1 MKNGIQKKEVT
12 IYDLAAEMRI
22 SASTVSRALN
32 NNKSINRE
40 TIQKVLECAEKMGYR
55 SNRFA
60 CNLRRQ
66 RTQTIGI
73 IVPRL
78 DSSFMSAC
86 LAGIEEEAN
95 QEGYNVIISQSFE
108 QVEKEMQNAKTM
120 FNNRV
125 DGIMV
130 SLAADTREI
139 NHFMPFFDKG
149 IPVVFFDRVPNHAEH
164 VSFVIDNFGAA
175 RQLCNHLIGQGCTY
189 LAHITLEQK
198 ASVYVE
204 RERGFFAAISENKG
218 VEQLVLRGTDL
229 SIETGI
235 EMAHRLVRQKPF
247 PDGVFVANDLAAV
260 GMILGLQKL
269 GIKIPEQIAVAGFNN
284 DPISRVV
291 KPNLST
297 INYPGKE
304 TGRVTAHRLID
315 HLEGRG
321 NLVMNSQ
328 VVLSSNLI
336 IRESSRRN

>member
-1 MKNGIQKKEVT
+1 MQKKEVT
-12 IYDLAAEMRI
+12 IYDIAAEMKI
-22 SASTVSRALN
+22 SASTVSRALS
-32 NNKSINRE
+32 NNKSINSE
-40 TIQKVLECAEKMGYR
+40 TIHKVLECAEKMGYR

-60 CNLRRQ
+60 SNLRRQ

-86 LAGIEEEAN
+86 LAGMEEVAN

-108 QVEKEMQNAKTM
+108 QVEKEVQNAKTM

-130 SLAADTREI
+130 SLAANTREI
-139 NHFMPFFDKG
+139 NHFIPFMEKG
-149 IPVVFFDRVPNHAEH
+149 IPVVFFDRVPCGSEH

-175 RQLCNHLIGQGCTY
+175 RQSCNHLIGQGCTY

-198 ASVYVE
+198 ASVYIE
-204 RERGFFAAISENKG
+204 REKGFFAAISENKG
-218 VEQLVLRGTDL
+218 IEQLVLRATDL

-235 EMAHRLVRQKPF
+235 GMAMRLVRHHPF

-260 GMILGLQKL
+260 GIILGLQKL
-269 GIKIPEQIAVAGFNN
+269 GVKVPEQVAVVGFNN
-284 DPISRVV
+284 DPISKVV
-291 KPNLST
+291 IPNLST
-297 INYPGKE
+297 VNYPGKE
-304 TGRVTAHRLID
+304 TGRVTARSLID

-321 NLVMNSQ
+321 NLVTTGP
-328 VVLSSNLI
+328 VVLDSSLI
-336 IRESSRRN
+336 VRESSKRF

>member
-1 MKNGIQKKEVT
+1 MHKKEVT
-12 IYDLAAEMRI
+12 IYDIAAEMNI
-22 SASTVSRALN
+22 SAATVSRALN
-32 NNKSINRE
+32 NNKSLNGE
-40 TIQKVLECAEKMGYR
+40 TIKKVVQCAEKMGYR

-60 CNLRRQ
+60 SNLRRQ

-86 LAGIEEEAN
+86 LAGMEEVAN

-108 QVEKEMQNAKTM
+108 QVEKEAKNAKTM
-120 FNNRV
+120 FDSRV
-125 DGIMV
+125 DGIIV
-130 SLAADTREI
+130 SLAANTREI
-139 NHFMPFFDKG
+139 NHFKPFLDKG
-149 IPVVFFDRVPNHAEH
+149 IPVVFFDRVPPYSEN
-164 VSFVIDNFGAA
+164 VTFVIDNFEAA
-175 RQLCNHLIGQGCTY
+175 RMVTNHLVEQGCTY

-204 RERGFFAAISENKG
+204 REKGFFAAISENVG
-218 VEQLVLRGTDL
+218 VGQLVLRGTDL

-235 EMAHRLVRQKPF
+235 EMANRLIRQNHLPE
-247 PDGVFVANDLAAV
+247 GVFVANDLAAV
-260 GMILGLQKL
+260 GLIIGLQNF

-297 INYPGKE
+297 VDYPGRE
-304 TGRVTAHRLID
+304 AGRQTARCLID

-321 NLVMNSQ
+321 SIVMAAPVILNSNLV
-328 VVLSSNLI
+328 
-336 IRESSRRN
+336 IRESSKRKL